1 MKITH
6 NKIGQNLNLSDANKA
21 DKSKQSSPLENL
33 GQDKKISTNDK
44 LKDLSSSESNDAVK
58 IDLSTRAQDV
68 RKAKELAMGAPDVD
82 FDKVEKFRKLID
94 EGKYKVDAK
103 AVADR
108 MVDEH
113 LMLSGARATDNE

>member
-6 NKIGQNLNLSDANKA
+6 NKVGQNLNLVDGLKHDKTDNTKSVKESVASSVPALGREASRVEVSD
-21 DKSKQSSPLENL
+21 
-33 GQDKKISTNDK
+33 
-44 LKDLSSSESNDAVK
+44 
-58 IDLSTRAQDV
+58 RAQEAK
-68 RKAKELAMGAPDVD
+68 RIKELAMATPDVD
-82 FDKVEKFRKLID
+82 MAKVEKFRKLID

-113 LMLSGARATDNE
+113 LETTN